1 MDICVIMVPYDSGLY
16 RARMGCGPERL
27 FESGL
32 KPLLVGQGHK
42 LIVEEIKVSGPHTA
56 EIATTFE
63 LCRSVATRVHQCL
76 QDNIFPLLLSGNCAI
91 SIGAIA
97 GCGSEKTGVAWFDA
111 HGESTTPET
120 TESGFLDGMG
130 ISVLIG
136 QCWRKLAHRIPNF
149 LPVSGKHVLLI
160 GSRDVEPEESQLL
173 DRMGV
178 HRVTELED
186 LRCKVESISRT
197 IDGVY
202 LHLDLDVLDPREA
215 IANQWTPPGGFSV
228 EILKEAVKEI
238 QRHTQVKGFGI
249 ASYDPEWDR
258 NQNALKAACAVA
270 ESILADRAN
279 RAASCLS
286 ADRFP

>member
-1 MDICVIMVPYDSGLY
+1 MDICLIMVPYDSGLY
-16 RARMGCGPERL
+16 CTRMGCGPARL

-32 KPLLVGQGHK
+32 KPLLVGLGHK
-42 LIVEEIKVSGPHTA
+42 LIVEEIRVSDPHTA
-56 EIATTFE
+56 EISTTFE
-63 LCRSVATRVHQCL
+63 LCRSVTNRVRQCL
-76 QDNIFPLLLSGNCAI
+76 QANIFPLLLSGNCNIA
-91 SIGAIA
+91 IGAVA

-130 ISVLIG
+130 ISVLTG

-149 LPVSGKHVLLI
+149 SPVSGKHIVLI
-160 GSRDVEPEESQLL
+160 GSRDVEPEEGELL
-173 DRMGV
+173 DHMGV

-186 LRCKVESISRT
+186 LRSTIESISRKV
-197 IDGVY
+197 DGVY

-215 IANQWTPPGGFSV
+215 IANQWTPPGGFTV
-228 EILKEAVKEI
+228 ETLKEAVKEI

-258 NQNALKAACAVA
+258 NQNALKAACAAA
-270 ESILADRAN
+270 ESILGDSRQLAS
-279 RAASCLS
+279 SCLA
-286 ADRFP
+286 AD